1 MKRPL
6 LIRIAKGSITDV
18 KATAIV
24 VTHFQGI
31 EPGGAELAVD
41 DAIGGAITAFTRN
54 KSLAGELGSFF
65 VVPSL
70 TSRLYAQMVV
80 VLGLGT
86 YDIFARRVRQKE
98 SEEGGLI
105 RQVGFRLIEGLLGIN
120 VTDFSTVLI
129 GGGGGGLNADEAAF
143 LLIQAIGEAI
153 SRLDHEGRIHEF
165 TIVEFDEGKIPGILM
180 GYEKAKESLKD
191 KLDLEKKELTVPSE
205 KKEVSKPQ
213 NIIYISLRREGEE
226 LFFSVFTD
234 KAQVVM
240 EKKTFSSDTIRGL
253 ISELRSYGEKKG
265 TSRDSAHIESEIKN
279 SGGALYGL
287 IFPPGIQN
295 YIRRYHVEY
304 SFIISMERSLV
315 YIPWELLYD
324 RDLGIFLGKLSLGR
338 QIIREESFLKGRE
351 PYSEDGEINMLIIA
365 NPSGDLDAAKKE
377 EEDLKKLI
385 QNHIPNSRLKVD
397 LWSGLWDGKSKQSLG
412 IIKLLYAGKYE
423 IVHYSGHA
431 FYDEFEP
438 HKSGWFLGEN
448 DILRAFEF
456 QNLPRPPVMV
466 FANACESGKGSSK
479 DDIKIRE
486 ELPYGLADAFI
497 QAGVDIYIGTAWRI
511 GDETAKEFA
520 TTVYKKLIVYNKD
533 IGHSI
538 SGARGELTKGF
549 TSFSDPGWAGYMLY
563 GTPSFRF
570 LLSG

>member
-1 MKRPL
+1 
-6 LIRIAKGSITDV
+6 
-18 KATAIV
+18 
-24 VTHFQGI
+24 
-31 EPGGAELAVD
+31 
-41 DAIGGAITAFTRN
+41 
-54 KSLAGELGSFF
+54 
-65 VVPSL
+65 
-70 TSRLYAQMVV
+70 
-80 VLGLGT
+80 
-86 YDIFARRVRQKE
+86 
-98 SEEGGLI
+98 
-105 RQVGFRLIEGLLGIN
+105 
-120 VTDFSTVLI
+120 
-129 GGGGGGLNADEAAF
+129 
-143 LLIQAIGEAI
+143 
-153 SRLDHEGRIHEF
+153 
-165 TIVEFDEGKIPGILM
+165 M
-180 GYEKAKESLKD
+180 GYERAKNSLKD

-265 TSRDSAHIESEIKN
+265 TSRDSTHIESEIKN

-295 YIRRYHVEY
+295 YIRKYNEEY

-338 QIIREESFLKGRE
+338 QIIREVSFITGRE

-365 NPSGDLDAAKKE
+365 NPSGDLGAAKKE

-385 QNHIPNSRLKVD
+385 QKHIPGSRLKVD

-423 IVHYSGHA
+423 
-431 FYDEFEP
+431 
-438 HKSGWFLGEN
+438 
-448 DILRAFEF
+448 
-456 QNLPRPPVMV
+456 
-466 FANACESGKGSSK
+466 
-479 DDIKIRE
+479 
-486 ELPYGLADAFI
+486 
-497 QAGVDIYIGTAWRI
+497 
-511 GDETAKEFA
+511 
-520 TTVYKKLIVYNKD
+520 IVYNKD

-570 LLSG
+570 LF